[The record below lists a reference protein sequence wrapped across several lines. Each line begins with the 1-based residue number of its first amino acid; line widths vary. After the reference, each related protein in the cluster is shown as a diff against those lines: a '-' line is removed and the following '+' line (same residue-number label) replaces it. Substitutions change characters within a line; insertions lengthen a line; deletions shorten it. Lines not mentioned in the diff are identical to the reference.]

1 MEYKVEYTPTEQD
14 LKNLQIIK
22 DFLEETNIP
31 YIEDNE
37 IFGLIHINDKTI
49 QLRYINSFYHKID
62 LSHRFG
68 DICKGIPKRYF
79 IDISHENARNNIR
92 TIWIFDFEMSQTNE
106 TPITLPNGEVIE
118 HFHRQWEV
126 IKNTIRT
133 ATGHIATR
141 FYARDCEVREIDN
154 TTLRKFL
161 ETNCF
166 YGYRSANLNLGM
178 FLKKDKNGFKAGT
191 LLMVYTFGYNY
202 YGNRGREDDPFIEII
217 RVSTL
222 LGCQVIGG
230 ASKFLTHFFNNYPV
244 LYIGG
249 KETPVRELKFYVD
262 ASHNNGIAM
271 SSLGFNFE
279 NWASEGFLN
288 CWAKDYEDENGLPLK
303 GKAGE
308 IFQRKPKFH
317 KEIMKLIGEG
327 IIYSVENA
335 GTAVYSTTK
344 DEFLS
349 YMASDKKDKPKL
361 ITEAMQTDP
370 DFFLGNLKKEK
381 KPKTPKVRKKKE
393 KANKEE
399 ELNVVE
405 VITEVETD
413 KEKINGFIN
422 SLVME
427 VPSKGTSESENKTNK
442 KEDFKIK
449 VGTQQADEITNV
461 VNSTKENKKD
471 KKVNKSKEREKLST
485 NLTNMLSNLST
496 LLNIQGIDN
505 DKLGGL
511 IDTIN
516 KQAETIKAQ
525 GN

>member
-14 LKNLQIIK
+14 LKNLQTIK

-106 TPITLPNGEVIE
+106 TPITLPHGEVIE

-133 ATGHIATR
+133 ATGHINNR
-141 FYARDCEVREIDN
+141 FYARDCEIREIDN

-249 KETPVRELKFYVD
+249 KETPVRELRFYVD
-262 ASHNNGIAM
+262 ASHNNGMAM
-271 SSLGFNFE
+271 RAMGFDPIS
-279 NWASEGFLN
+279 WSDEGFMN

-308 IFQRKPKFH
+308 IFQRKPKYH

-344 DEFLS
+344 DKFLEF
-349 YMASDKKDKPKL
+349 MKADKKDYPKL
-361 ITEAMQTDP
+361 LCEDTS
-370 DFFLGNLKKEK
+370 FFEKPK

-393 KANKEE
+393 KEANKEK
-399 ELNVVE
+399 ELSVVE

-413 KEKINGFIN
+413 KEKINDFIN

-449 VGTQQADEITNV
+449 VGTQQPDEITNV
-461 VNSTKENKKD
+461 VDSTKENKKD